1 MTVAAILK
9 NKGHEVVSVRLE
21 TPIAELVQLLA
32 KRRIG
37 AVPVVDGD
45 GQLQG
50 ILSERDVV
58 RALAA
63 FGGAVLERQAAQLM
77 TANPST
83 GTPRTTVAEAMAI
96 MTNGRFRHLP
106 VMENGA
112 MIGMISIG
120 DVVKARI
127 QQQATEVDSLRAYV
141 VSAA

>member
-9 NKGHEVVSVRLE
+9 DKGHEVVSVRLE
-21 TPIAELVQLLA
+21 TSIGELVQLLA
-32 KRRIG
+32 RRRIG
-37 AVPVVDGD
+37 AVAVVDGE
-45 GQLQG
+45 GRLQG
-50 ILSERDVV
+50 ILSERDVMK
-58 RALAA
+58 ALATY
-63 FGGAVLERQAAQLM
+63 GGAVLERHAAQLM

-83 GTPRTTVAEAMAI
+83 GTSRTTVVEAMAI

-120 DVVKARI
+120 DVVKARL
-127 QQQATEVDSLRAYV
+127 QQQETEVDSLRAYV